1 MPGETSI
8 RRAAPA
14 DYPRIVEI
22 LTASGLPLAGLHG
35 PDDFLV
41 LCAKDE
47 VIGCAAIERYGRVG
61 LLRSVA
67 VTATERNRGL
77 GRFLIEELLTRA
89 RQEQLA
95 ELVLLTTTAEKF
107 FFRIGF
113 RTIQRGQ
120 VPLAA
125 QSSVE
130 FQSACPASATIMLL
144 KL

>member
-1 MPGETSI
+1 
-8 RRAAPA
+8 
-14 DYPRIVEI
+14 
-22 LTASGLPLAGLHG
+22 
-35 PDDFLV
+35 
-41 LCAKDE
+41 
-47 VIGCAAIERYGRVG
+47 
-61 LLRSVA
+61 

-130 FQSACPASATIMLL
+130 FQSACPASATVMLL